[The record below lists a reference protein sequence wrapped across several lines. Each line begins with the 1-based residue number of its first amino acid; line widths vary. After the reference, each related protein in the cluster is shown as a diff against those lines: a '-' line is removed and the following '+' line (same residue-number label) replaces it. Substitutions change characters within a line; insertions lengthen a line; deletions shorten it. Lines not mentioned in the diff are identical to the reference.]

1 METIIIGY
9 KTYTIEKR
17 EGSEA
22 YDEGQKYLGLIQYNQ
37 NKIYLNNILQDDDEK
52 ETLLH
57 EVLHGLSNMY
67 DLDLD
72 EELVT
77 RLSKALYITLKQNE
91 LKIVKKNK

>member
-1 METIIIGY
+1 MEKIIIGY

-17 EGSEA
+17 EDSEA
-22 YDEGQKYLGLIQYNQ
+22 YDEEQKYLGLIQYNQ

-72 EELVT
+72 EDLFP
-77 RLSKALYITLKQNE
+77 RMRG
-91 LKIVKKNK
+91 

>member
-1 METIIIGY
+1 MLTFNGGQMEKIIIGY

-17 EGSEA
+17 EDSEA
-22 YDEGQKYLGLIQYNQ
+22 YDEEQKYLGLIQYNQ

-72 EELVT
+72 EDLFP
-77 RLSKALYITLKQNE
+77 RMRG
-91 LKIVKKNK
+91 